1 MIDSESRSRKPL
13 QRVAGPVMATA
24 EAVFKA
30 AMVLLVPEDQTQ
42 RKAFETLMPYM
53 YVLRNKGASWE
64 QLTKILKDCGFNLQ
78 TSTVRSYYSELL
90 ASRLDICQGRM
101 NDQILLMAEVRKETK
116 GTDVSAIAGR
126 VAAIMEQQKTLADP
140 KIDSIFGLGSAASPA
155 HGAALR
161 AAVPTTPPEGK
172 PPQPKA
178 ARPQSTP
185 SAKAARGSAQ
195 FSDDHGAPAIPQLQ
209 PAPAPAPAP
218 TSTQATAPAGT
229 GTSRPSGTVRCKPLQ
244 AGIAPLK
251 RKDGVPEAVYQPG
264 ELEHPAIPGLM
275 LKLDERL
282 YGTSLELV
290 DEHGEI
296 RLESAEEKRF
306 RIRWRKIVPMTP
318 TMTSESFTKMDES
331 LFKKQ

>member
-140 KIDSIFGLGSAASPA
+140 KIDSIFGLGSAAAPA
-155 HGAALR
+155 ETPPPMPRAPAEPARGAALR
-161 AAVPTTPPEGK
+161 ATGPTTPPEGK
-172 PPQPKA
+172 PPQPKP
-178 ARPQSTP
+178 ARPQPTP
-185 SAKAARGSAQ
+185 AAKAARGSAQ

-209 PAPAPAPAP
+209 PV
-218 TSTQATAPAGT
+218 
-229 GTSRPSGTVRCKPLQ
+229 GTVRCKPLQ

-251 RKDGVPEAVYQPG
+251 RKEGVPEAVYAPG

-275 LKLDERL
+275 LRLDERL

-331 LFKKQ
+331 LFKKQP